1 MNFIQYTMNCA
12 GFKIGKLKTPKGD
25 ATSIVKMTDEEKAE
39 FAEKMLAKRK
49 EAFKPSSDAVK
60 FSEK

>member
-39 FAEKMLAKRK
+39 FAEKMRIKRI
-49 EAFKPSSDAVK
+49 ESFKPSSSAVK
-60 FSEK
+60 YVE

>member
-25 ATSIVKMTDEEKAE
+25 AVSIIKMTDEEKAE
-39 FAEKMLAKRK
+39 FAEKMRIKRR
-49 EAFKPSSDAVK
+49 ESFKPSSSAVK
-60 FSEK
+60 YVE

>member
-25 ATSIVKMTDEEKAE
+25 ATTIIKMTDEEKAE
-39 FAEKMLAKRK
+39 FAEKVLAKRK
-49 EAFKPSSDAVK
+49 DAFKPSSSVIK
-60 FSEK
+60 FVE